1 MQVRS
6 AKGKVQSG
14 RRVLPC
20 LTLCFALT
28 LHFALFTSA
37 LDAQGVRER
46 IRSAPRATSITESQA
61 NELTL
66 TVTQVAVRPIQVW
79 VRTAGVIDA
88 SGKTLQ
94 ATISKADATFVKPG
108 QRVRAFPPEAR
119 SSMYQARVAGVAPK
133 GDRVGVT
140 VALIA
145 PARQGSSRYVLEI
158 VTEEFEKISVPNE
171 AIIETGARRV
181 VYVKDAS
188 SDSYAQRE
196 IQTGLQGELFTEITG
211 GLKEGEQVVTFGSF
225 FIDADHKLKGS

>member
-1 MQVRS
+1 MW
-6 AKGKVQSG
+6 
-14 RRVLPC
+14 RVYRARPAL
-20 LTLCFALT
+20 LLVALALVALCVSPAI
-28 LHFALFTSA
+28 
-37 LDAQGVRER
+37 AQGVRDR

-88 SGKTLQ
+88 GKQTLQ
-94 ATISKADATFVKPG
+94 ATISKADAAFVKPG

>member
-1 MQVRS
+1 MQLRS
-6 AKGKVQSG
+6 AKGKVQSSAG
-14 RRVLPC
+14 ESCETRL
-20 LTLCFALT
+20 LTFHFALRT
-28 LHFALFTSA
+28 LHFRTC
-37 LDAQGVRER
+37 AQGVRER

-119 SSMYQARVAGVAPK
+119 SSMFQARVAGVAPK

-145 PARQGSSRYVLEI
+145 PARQGSPRYVLEI
-158 VTEEFEKISVPNE
+158 VTEEVERMSVPNE
-171 AIIETGARRV
+171 AIIETGDKRV
-181 VYVKDAS
+181 VYVKDADTLRAAGD
-188 SDSYAQRE
+188 SDRPSGRALHRNYRR
-196 IQTGLQGELFTEITG
+196 L
-211 GLKEGEQVVTFGSF
+211 
-225 FIDADHKLKGS
+225 

>member
-1 MQVRS
+1 V
-6 AKGKVQSG
+6 AG
-14 RRVLPC
+14 VL
-20 LTLCFALT
+20 AL
-28 LHFALFTSA
+28 LVTSVF
-37 LDAQGVRER
+37 AQGVRER

-88 SGKTLQ
+88 SGTTLQ
-94 ATISKADATFVKPG
+94 ATISKADAVFVKPG

-119 SSMYQARVAGVAPK
+119 SSMYQARVASVAPK
-133 GDRVGVT
+133 GDRVAVT

-145 PARQGSSRYVLEI
+145 PARQGSPRYVLEI
-158 VTEEFEKISVPNE
+158 VTEEIERMSVPNE
-171 AIIETGARRV
+171 AIIETGPRRV

-196 IQTGLQGELFTEITG
+196 IQIGLQGELFTEVTG
-211 GLKEGEQVVTFGSF
+211 GLKAGEQVVTFGSF

>member
-1 MQVRS
+1 MVLALIS
-6 AKGKVQSG
+6 SVQG
-14 RRVLPC
+14 
-20 LTLCFALT
+20 
-28 LHFALFTSA
+28 
-37 LDAQGVRER
+37 QGVRDR
-46 IRSAPRATSITESQA
+46 IRSAPRATSISESQA

-119 SSMYQARVAGVAPK
+119 SSMFQARVAGVAAK

-145 PARQGSSRYVLEI
+145 PARQGSPRYVLEI
-158 VTEEFEKISVPNE
+158 VTEETERMSVPNE

-188 SDSYAQRE
+188 NESYAQRE
-196 IQTGLQGELFTEITG
+196 IQIGLQGELFTEITG

>member
-1 MQVRS
+1 V
-6 AKGKVQSG
+6 AG
-14 RRVLPC
+14 VL
-20 LTLCFALT
+20 AL
-28 LHFALFTSA
+28 LVTSVF
-37 LDAQGVRER
+37 AQGVRER

-88 SGKTLQ
+88 SGTTLQ
-94 ATISKADATFVKPG
+94 ATISKADAVFVKPG

-119 SSMYQARVAGVAPK
+119 SSMYQARVASVAPK
-133 GDRVGVT
+133 GDRVAVT

-145 PARQGSSRYVLEI
+145 PARQGSPRYVLEI
-158 VTEEFEKISVPNE
+158 VTEEIERMSVPNE
-171 AIIETGARRV
+171 AIIETGPRRV

-188 SDSYAQRE
+188 RDSYAQRE
-196 IQTGLQGELFTEITG
+196 IQIGLQGELFTEVTG
-211 GLKEGEQVVTFGSF
+211 GLKAGEQVVTFGSF